1 VVAVNVA
8 FSLLVAYPGFALA
21 HHHDAGQIQIYSTKD
36 IPESAGPWAANLIAE
51 MASTPLPLD
60 HGTYNFYITN
70 GGWTE
75 KLYFLPTRV
84 AGGLVYPM
92 NRRAVFLSGA
102 DFSAD
107 RLIKGDNTMTPPR
120 TLTYYGVH
128 ELTHLTHMAAI
139 GRLNYLLQPTWVRE
153 GLADYA
159 ALGPADP
166 ATIAAVTSWTGR
178 RLPLMQTYGS
188 YPEFR
193 VQFTQAL
200 ATRSLQDLLT
210 LNRLDTVDE
219 T

>member
-1 VVAVNVA
+1 M
-8 FSLLVAYPGFALA
+8 YKR
-21 HHHDAGQIQIYSTKD
+21 Q
-36 IPESAGPWAANLIAE
+36 
-51 MASTPLPLD
+51 
-60 HGTYNFYITN
+60 
-70 GGWTE
+70 
-75 KLYFLPTRV
+75 
-84 AGGLVYPM
+84 
-92 NRRAVFLSGA
+92 
-102 DFSAD
+102 SAD

-210 LNRLDTVDE
+210 LSRLDTKDE